1 MNITELR
8 KKTLEDLKKEL
19 EKLEKDSQ
27 KITASI
33 MQKKEKNTSK
43 VKEFKKDIARLKTLV
58 TEKLKEK
65 KNEL

>member
-8 KKTLEDLKKEL
+8 KKTLEDLKKE
-19 EKLEKDSQ
+19 LEKDSQ